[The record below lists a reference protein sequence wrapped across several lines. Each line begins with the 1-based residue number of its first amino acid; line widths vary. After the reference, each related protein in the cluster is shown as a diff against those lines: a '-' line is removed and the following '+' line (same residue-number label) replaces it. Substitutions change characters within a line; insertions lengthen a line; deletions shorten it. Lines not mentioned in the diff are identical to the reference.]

1 MPTVQWSPLA
11 GDNSPGDAELV
22 TVLRGRDPGSALKA
36 TSISY
41 INPSTTT
48 QARGASQKRSWEE
61 WTSRRMGKGWV
72 LSSVISDRGLIAA
85 VVGYLHTG
93 KPAEIPALMGGW
105 APGPTPHW
113 GAMGGAATEGGKNH
127 FFLRVLPLVGFP
139 WCTGWSHSHA
149 HMGSPVEKGCVG
161 EAIGRAGGWKF
172 RVSRITF
179 HCIHVCNSQK

>member
-1 MPTVQWSPLA
+1 MQSWSQCWEEETQ
-11 GDNSPGDAELV
+11 S
-22 TVLRGRDPGSALKA
+22 SALKA
-36 TSISY
+36 T
-41 INPSTTT
+41 
-48 QARGASQKRSWEE
+48 SQKRSWEE

-72 LSSVISDRGLIAA
+72 LSSVISSQGLIAA
-85 VVGYLHTG
+85 VVTYTRESQLKSQPWWVGELQ
-93 KPAEIPALMGGW
+93 
-105 APGPTPHW
+105 APPLTEELW
-113 GAMGGAATEGGKNH
+113 EGGAATEGRKNH

-139 WCTGWSHSHA
+139 CCTGWSYSHA